1 MIRETV
7 YTGIGAAALA
17 VDFVTSPSRQQNWL
31 KKAERRGG
39 KLALSG
45 RQQVRPY
52 QRRLESVI
60 EDVRR
65 STLGAI
71 GLAEE
76 KAEKAATT
84 TRKTARR
91 TATRA
96 RRNTPRV
103 KVSSRRTSARRAG
116 STRRVRSTTVSV
128 QTPASQ
134 AS

>member
-17 VDFVTSPSRQQNWL
+17 LDFVTSPSRQQIWL

-39 KLALSG
+39 KLALSS

-52 QRRLESVI
+52 QRRLEGVI
-60 EDVRR
+60 GDVRR
-65 STLGAI
+65 STLGVI
-71 GLAEE
+71 GLAEH
-76 KAEKAATT
+76 KAEEAAATT
-84 TRKTARR
+84 RRTARR
-91 TATRA
+91 TATSA

-103 KVSSRRTSARRAG
+103 KVSSRRTTARRAG
-116 STRRVRSTTVSV
+116 SPRKVRRTTVSV
-128 QTPASQ
+128 QTPASR

>member
-7 YTGIGAAALA
+7 YTGIGATALA
-17 VDFVTSPSRQQNWL
+17 IDFVTSPTRQLNWL
-31 KKAERRGG
+31 KKAERHGG

-52 QRRLESVI
+52 QRRLENVI

-76 KAEKAATT
+76 RAEKAARS
-84 TRKTARR
+84 TRKTARQA
-91 TATRA
+91 ATRA

-103 KVSSRRTSARRAG
+103 KVSSRRTTARATG
-116 STRRVRSTTVSV
+116 ATRRVRRTAVSIE
-128 QTPASQ
+128 TPAQ
-134 AS
+134 KAS

>member
-17 VDFVTSPSRQQNWL
+17 LDFVTSPSRQQIWL

-39 KLALSG
+39 KLALSS

-52 QRRLESVI
+52 QRRLEGVI
-60 EDVRR
+60 GDVRR
-65 STLGAI
+65 STLGVI
-71 GLAEE
+71 GLAEH
-76 KAEKAATT
+76 KAEEAATT
-84 TRKTARR
+84 TRRTARR
-91 TATRA
+91 TATSA

-103 KVSSRRTSARRAG
+103 KVSSRRTTALRPG
-116 STRRVRSTTVSV
+116 STRKVRRTTVSV
-128 QTPASQ
+128 QTPASR

>member
-17 VDFVTSPSRQQNWL
+17 VDFVTSPTRQQNWL

-39 KLALSG
+39 KLALSS

-52 QRRLESVI
+52 QRRIESVI

-65 STLGAI
+65 STLSAI

-116 STRRVRSTTVSV
+116 TTRRVRSTTVSV

>member
-17 VDFVTSPSRQQNWL
+17 MDFVTSPSRQQNWL

-39 KLALSG
+39 KLALSS
-45 RQQVRPY
+45 RLQVRPY
-52 QRRLESVI
+52 QRRLEGVI
-60 EDVRR
+60 GDVRR

-76 KAEKAATT
+76 KAEKAAAT
-84 TRKTARR
+84 TRTTARR
-91 TATRA
+91 TAGSA

-103 KVSSRRTSARRAG
+103 KVSSRRTTARRAG
-116 STRRVRSTTVSV
+116 TTRRVRRTSVSI
-128 QTPASQ
+128 QTPASK

>member
-7 YTGIGAAALA
+7 YTSLGAAALA
-17 VDFVTSPSRQQNWL
+17 VDFVTSPTRQQNWL

-39 KLALSG
+39 KIAQSSRL
-45 RQQVRPY
+45 QVRPY
-52 QRRLESVI
+52 QRRLENVI

-76 KAEKAATT
+76 KAEQAATT

-103 KVSSRRTSARRAG
+103 KVTSRRASARRAG
-116 STRRVRSTTVSV
+116 TTRRVRRTTVSV

>member
-17 VDFVTSPSRQQNWL
+17 IDFVTSPSRQQSWL

-45 RQQVRPY
+45 QRQVRPY
-52 QRRLESVI
+52 QHRLESVI

-76 KAEKAATT
+76 NAEKAATS
-84 TRKTARR
+84 TRQTARR
-91 TATRA
+91 TVASA
-96 RRNTPRV
+96 RRSTPRV
-103 KVSSRRTSARRAG
+103 KVSSRRTSVRRAG
-116 STRRVRSTTVSV
+116 TSRQVRRTSISM
-128 QTPASQ
+128 QTPTSQ
-134 AS
+134 AG

>member
-17 VDFVTSPSRQQNWL
+17 VDFVTSPTRQQNWL

-45 RQQVRPY
+45 QQRVRPY
-52 QRRLESVI
+52 QRRLEGVI

-65 STLGAI
+65 STLSAI

-96 RRNTPRV
+96 RRSTPRV
-103 KVSSRRTSARRAG
+103 
-116 STRRVRSTTVSV
+116 
-128 QTPASQ
+128 
-134 AS
+134 